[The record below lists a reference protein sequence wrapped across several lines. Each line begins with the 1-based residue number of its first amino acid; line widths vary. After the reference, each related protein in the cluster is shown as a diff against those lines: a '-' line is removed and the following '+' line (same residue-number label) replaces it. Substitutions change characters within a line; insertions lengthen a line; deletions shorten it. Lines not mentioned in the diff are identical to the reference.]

1 MLRAAVPTFTRG
13 EEISG
18 PFVSNAM
25 RRFLFHLHSWMGL
38 AAGAALL
45 VIALTGSALVFRREI
60 ESVVMPQRVL
70 ATHPVEVRLGLDEL
84 VIRLREQLI
93 GYEPVGWLPA
103 QSRSRNDQVSVAGE
117 DGRPPEVIW
126 IDAATG
132 KIHGQPTDSNKTITG
147 WLLELHYSLLG
158 GHIVTFLAGILATL
172 LCLLGISG
180 VWIYRGFWKNLVRLR
195 FNCSARIFFSDLHK
209 TVGISSVAFNLI
221 LGFTGAYWNLTHV
234 IGHLVHGPDPEPP
247 KVTGPRFSETLSLDG
262 LLKEARSRIPDFEW
276 TYLSFPTK
284 LDEPLVFYG
293 KLANQHAL
301 RGEYGS
307 TVTFNSQTGAF
318 EDLLDIRTSGLWN
331 QISDAFMPLHYGTFG
346 ALPVKIL
353 WSIGG
358 LAPGIL
364 AVTGFLLW
372 WKRKRPALKH
382 RFRFATIASEQINR

>member
-1 MLRAAVPTFTRG
+1 
-13 EEISG
+13 
-18 PFVSNAM
+18 
-25 RRFLFHLHSWMGL
+25 MGL

-84 VIRLREQLI
+84 VTRLREQLS

-158 GHIVTFLAGILATL
+158 GHIGTLLAGILATL

-180 VWIYRGFWKNLVRLR
+180 VWIYRGFWKNLLRLR

-221 LGFTGAYWNLTHV
+221 LGFTGACWNLTHV

-262 LLKEARSRIPDFEW
+262 Q
-276 TYLSFPTK
+276 
-284 LDEPLVFYG
+284 G
-293 KLANQHAL
+293 
-301 RGEYGS
+301 
-307 TVTFNSQTGAF
+307 
-318 EDLLDIRTSGLWN
+318 
-331 QISDAFMPLHYGTFG
+331 G
-346 ALPVKIL
+346 ALQDP
-353 WSIGG
+353 
-358 LAPGIL
+358 
-364 AVTGFLLW
+364 
-372 WKRKRPALKH
+372 
-382 RFRFATIASEQINR
+382 RF